1 MGTVQLINKQFI
13 QSRSYEN
20 EILKGLTKKKV
31 FAELASGGFDPANL
45 LFIKKVNCK
54 MARRFN
60 MALRKAH
67 ASIPMPMHEI
77 ILLLEDEY
85 TTINFLMTAL
95 NDRNKQIIKNEC
107 KLKYNINDDDCILFE
122 ILS

>member
-1 MGTVQLINKQFI
+1 MTRLIDKEFL

-20 EILKGLTKKKV
+20 EILKNITKKKV
-31 FAELASGGFDPANL
+31 FAELIKNGFDPTSL
-45 LFIKKVNCK
+45 LFIKKVNYK

-60 MALRKAH
+60 RALQKTCLG
-67 ASIPMPMHEI
+67 IPMLMHEI
-77 ILLLEDEY
+77 ILLLEEEF
-85 TTINFLMTAL
+85 TTMNFLLMAL

-107 KLKYNINDDDCILFE
+107 KSKYNINDDDCILFE